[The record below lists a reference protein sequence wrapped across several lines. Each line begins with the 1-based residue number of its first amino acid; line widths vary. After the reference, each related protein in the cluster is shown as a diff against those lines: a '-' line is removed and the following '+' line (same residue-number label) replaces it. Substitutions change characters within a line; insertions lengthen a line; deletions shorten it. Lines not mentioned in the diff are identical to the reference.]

1 MEPTKGIDM
10 IDGPVQHRA
19 LVRVLLAVLLAS
31 GLLLGLWAAF
41 FPQAFYDSFPG
52 LGRTWVSVDGP
63 YNEHLVRDVGNLF
76 LGLTVVTGFA
86 LVAMTSVLVRAT
98 AAGWLVFAA
107 LHFAYHLRHLD
118 MYEGVDVAGNVA
130 SLASMVLVAIV
141 LLAVAAP
148 DRTSS
153 RTPAGTT

>member
-1 MEPTKGIDM
+1 MT
-10 IDGPVQHRA
+10 DGPVQHRT

-31 GLLLGLWAAF
+31 GLMLGVWAAF

-86 LVAMTSVLVRAT
+86 IVAMTSLPVRAT

-107 LHFAYHLRHLD
+107 LHLAYHLRHLD
-118 MYEGVDVAGNVA
+118 MYEGVDVAGNVL
-130 SLASMVLVAIV
+130 SLGAMVAVAAG
-141 LLAVAAP
+141 LLAIAAP
-148 DRTSS
+148 DRTPE
-153 RTPAGTT
+153 RAAAGTT